1 MLEQAVLTD
10 TLYFKLLNIQQ
21 LDLSYL
27 HLLRL
32 ALINPGMALSL
43 L

>member
-21 LDLSYL
+21 LDLWYL

-32 ALINPGMALSL
+32 ALIKPGMV
-43 L
+43 